1 MAIRRVT
8 DRTIMRAV
16 EMFAW
21 MDGYARA
28 NGCAPTIR
36 QSAAWYQAA
45 YDGSDSSSV
54 AKWYWDLMGRWGW
67 IATLPRLPRTLRLL
81 KTVDEVLADA
91 ASMGVTVELPDGAPR
106 ELSEVDLLLTCV
118 RHLDSQG
125 ICDED
130 ARRVADALA
139 TSSLRWA
146 LVEALETVID
156 RHRMGEAALAAMRE
170 YREDDA
176 S

>member
-8 DRTIMRAV
+8 DRTIIRAA

-67 IATLPRLPRTLRLL
+67 IATLPRMPRTLRLL

-91 ASMGVTVELPDGAPR
+91 ASMGVLVALPGVEAQPLR

-118 RHLDSQG
+118 RHLDAQRVS
-125 ICDED
+125 DED
-130 ARRVADALA
+130 ARRVAEALA
-139 TSSLRWA
+139 SSSLRWA
-146 LVEALETVID
+146 LAEALGAVID
-156 RHRMGEAALAAMRE
+156 RLHIG
-170 YREDDA
+170 EDDA